1 MEVGTIQNNKGNLFL
16 AEFLGSLFFISA
28 IFYTALFH
36 GKEPLTTAVGVGI
49 GLFIAITAF
58 GKYTGGHFNPAVSTG
73 YFFFIQTEKLAHA
86 YTYFTLM
93 AGQFLGGMAAGLLL
107 FIVTGFDNPVLLPKE
122 DNILGAFIDES
133 FFSFMF
139 MTVIFCIKSSKH
151 NFTQDS
157 MLGGLTVGITLSG
170 CVLYGGQVS
179 GACYNPAVGFA
190 LNFWATM
197 ARGDTAYMKY
207 LFMYMIAPTI
217 GSLVAGFLVR
227 FYIDSAFTPH
237 VEPLQQ
243 KLNEPFLYRK
253 DNKDL
258 ELQTTKN

>member
-1 MEVGTIQNNKGNLFL
+1 MEVGTIQNNKANLFL

-73 YFFFIQTEKLAHA
+73 YFFFIQSEKLAHS
-86 YTYFTLM
+86 YTYLTLL
-93 AGQFLGGMAAGLLL
+93 AGQFLGGIGAGLLL
-107 FIVTGFDNPVLLPKE
+107 FIVTGFDNPVLQPKE
-122 DNILGAFIDES
+122 DNVLGAFIDEV

-139 MTVIFCIKSSKH
+139 MTIIYCIKSSKH
-151 NFTQDS
+151 NFTHDS

-190 LNFWATM
+190 LNFWATL
-197 ARGDTAYMKY
+197 ARADTSYMRY
-207 LFMYMIAPTI
+207 LFIYILGPVI
-217 GSLVAGFLVR
+217 GSLIAGFLVR

-237 VEPLQQ
+237 VEPLMP
-243 KLNEPFLYRK
+243 KANEPFLYRK
-253 DNKDL
+253 DL
-258 ELQTTKN
+258 EMQTTTNK

>member
-1 MEVGTIQNNKGNLFL
+1 MEVGTIQNNKANLFL

-36 GKEPLTTAVGVGI
+36 GNEALTTSCGVGI

-73 YFFFIQTEKLAHA
+73 YFFFIQQEKVAHV
-86 YTYFTLM
+86 YTYLTLM
-93 AGQFLGGMAAGLLL
+93 SAQFLGGMGAGLLL
-107 FIVTGFDNPVLLPKE
+107 FVVTGFDNPVLLPKE
-122 DNILGAFIDES
+122 DNVMGAFIDET

-139 MTVIFCIKSSKH
+139 ITVVYCIKSSKH

-157 MLGGLTVGITLSG
+157 MLGGLTCGITLSG
-170 CVLYGGQVS
+170 CVLYGGKVS

-197 ARGDTAYMKY
+197 ARGDTAYMRY
-207 LFMYMIAPTI
+207 LFMYILAPTLGALVS
-217 GSLVAGFLVR
+217 GSLVR

-237 VEPLQQ
+237 VEPLQEKAQ
-243 KLNEPFLYRK
+243 PFLYRK
-253 DNKDL
+253 DL
-258 ELQTTKN
+258 EMAVKK